1 MKKRN
6 CQKSFLF
13 VRNAENHRNQ
23 IRDNQRII
31 GTFLTP
37 MKNVNA
43 AGNL

>member
-31 GTFLTP
+31 GTCLIST
-37 MKNVNA
+37 KNVNA
-43 AGNL
+43 AANL